1 MKIVVSEKFFRQWNA
16 LNPKDQRILTWGAVF
31 LTMIIVYF
39 VIFQPWQNH
48 LESVRKRVA
57 DRVATL
63 AAMQKAAAE
72 VVVLRA
78 SANFGSQPGVQGV
91 SLLSLVDLSARKKGL
106 GPELKQVE
114 PDGPENVRM
123 SFENATFHRLMTWL
137 VEVSHQGVSVLTV
150 TMDKEKEPGRVKAR
164 LVLTRPGE

>member
-1 MKIVVSEKFFRQWNA
+1 MSEKFFRHWNA

-31 LTMIIVYF
+31 FATVVVYF

-63 AAMQKAAAE
+63 ATMQKAALE
-72 VVVLRA
+72 VAVLRSSA
-78 SANFGSQPGVQGV
+78 SFEPHPGVQGV

-106 GPELKQVE
+106 GSELKQVE
-114 PDGPENVRM
+114 PDGPESVRM
-123 SFENATFHRLMTWL
+123 LFENVSFHRLMTWM
-137 VEVSHQGVSVLTV
+137 VEVSRQGVSVLTV

-164 LVLTRPGE
+164 LVLARPGE